1 MCTALG
7 LGCALLAVAFGI
19 MKENAAK
26 FVAGFNDLPKKEQEQ
41 YDKAR
46 MIKDMRNDFIIWT
59 VVMLVGAIGSYVV
72 SSFVAIIAYVIW
84 LILFFKDFHWDA
96 RKAFAKYLIE

>member
-1 MCTALG
+1 MCIALG
-7 LGCALLAVAFGI
+7 SGFALLTLVFEI

-26 FVAGFNDLPKKEQEQ
+26 LVAGFNDLPKKEQER

-59 VVMLVGAIGSYVV
+59 IVMLVGAIGSYVV
-72 SSFVAIIAYVIW
+72 SSFVAIIAYIIW
-84 LILFFKDFHWDA
+84 LILFFKNFHWDA
-96 RKAFAKYLIE
+96 RKAFAKYLIK